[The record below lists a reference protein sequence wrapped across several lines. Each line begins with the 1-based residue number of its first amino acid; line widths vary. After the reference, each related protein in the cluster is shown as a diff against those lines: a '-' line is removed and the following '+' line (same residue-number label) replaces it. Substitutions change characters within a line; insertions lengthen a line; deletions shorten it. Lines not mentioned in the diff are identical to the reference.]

1 MAVDITNAAFV
12 AVSLFH
18 PSLIFARK
26 AEAYPSAVP
35 NESFIFA
42 KFLRQRYHDIISP
55 SLLCLGQENK
65 IVMSR
70 GPRWPR
76 QVHSLSL
83 SGTFW
88 PANFTNV
95 HGP

>member
-26 AEAYPSAVP
+26 AGAHPSAVP
-35 NESFIFA
+35 KGSFTLA
-42 KFLRQRYHDIISP
+42 KFLRQRYLYMMSP

-65 IVMSR
+65 IELSR
-70 GPRWPR
+70 DLRWPR